1 MTKTI
6 TKKQRIIDCMVK
18 HQKLSYLEV
27 CQKLTEEVEIPFEE
41 SRKAYCSFLR
51 KGWAPGKLDKPAKT
65 TKPAKPV
72 KASKEV
78 KGKSQIEKLLA
89 GTEKLTQRGNDVIKQ
104 RNLDTMKAVSTADQ
118 KRRRELAD
126 FEMALQEEIDSR
138 TLVPKFL
145 HKELGLL

>member
-18 HQKLSYLEV
+18 HQALSYLEV

-65 TKPAKPV
+65 TKSSKP
-72 KASKEV
+72 SKEV
-78 KGKSQIEKLLA
+78 KGKTQIEKLLA
-89 GTEKLTQRGNDVIKQ
+89 GTEKLTQRGNDVNKQ

>member
-51 KGWAPGKLDKPAKT
+51 KGWAPGKLD
-65 TKPAKPV
+65 KPAKPV

>member
-18 HQKLSYLEV
+18 HQSLSYLDV

-65 TKPAKPV
+65 SKPV
-72 KASKEV
+72 KATKEV

-89 GTEKLTQRGNDVIKQ
+89 GTEKLTKRGNDAIKQ
-104 RNLDTMKAVSTADQ
+104 RNLDTIKSVSTADQ

-138 TLVPKFL
+138 TLIPKFL
-145 HKELGLL
+145 HKELGLV